1 MKSDTEK
8 VLAVL
13 VKKGV
18 YKSAQDALL
27 RDRRWLTWGV
37 PAYSYWYGA
46 TAETRRKL
54 RYCWTNICVAPGHYL
69 IWNERV
75 VRSKGPNKR
84 VVRSK
89 FDTCISK
96 VMAKEKAQQRRDKSR
111 YL

>member
-18 YKSAQDALL
+18 YQSAQDALL

-37 PAYSYWYGA
+37 PAYGYWYGA

-54 RYCWTNICVAPGHYL
+54 RYCWTDACVAPGHYL

-75 VRSKGPNKR
+75 IRSKGPNKR
-84 VVRSK
+84 VTRSK

-96 VMAKEKAQQRRDKSR
+96 TMAKEKAQYRRDKQ
-111 YL
+111 